1 MIEFDH
7 TARELVINLKGA
19 KAIGVSAPPAVLAH
33 ADNVIK

>member
-7 TARELVINLKGA
+7 SARELVINLKGA
-19 KAIGVSAPPAVLAH
+19 KAIGVSAPPAVPH